1 MTRCAHILCGLSR
14 RLTPSVSNRYGVAPC
29 IVPRDAED
37 AEVKRKAES
46 ELSCAFACALTYACG
61 PKQEAMMPLHT
72 DNLESTMRYALL
84 TTRAIALCP
93 FHPEVMIRVGDS
105 DAETHAYYRARSIT
119 KSDGTG
125 WEPEHL
131 MEESVRQLTDAADG
145 VCPRCAQLVAS
156 HN

>member
-1 MTRCAHILCGLSR
+1 
-14 RLTPSVSNRYGVAPC
+14 
-29 IVPRDAED
+29 
-37 AEVKRKAES
+37 
-46 ELSCAFACALTYACG
+46 
-61 PKQEAMMPLHT
+61 MPLHT

-119 KSDGTG
+119 KSDGTC
-125 WEPEHL
+125 WEREDL
-131 MEESVRQLTDAADG
+131 MEEIVRQLTDAADG

-156 HN
+156 ITDEPRRQDTGKGKPRQRILVLAS

>member
-1 MTRCAHILCGLSR
+1 MTRYSATLPRSGLTRCAHILCGLSR

-93 FHPEVMIRVGDS
+93 FHPEGHDPR
-105 DAETHAYYRARSIT
+105 R
-119 KSDGTG
+119 
-125 WEPEHL
+125 
-131 MEESVRQLTDAADG
+131 RQRRRNTCLL
-145 VCPRCAQLVAS
+145 PRQK
-156 HN
+156 HHQE